1 LYLISHPPYH
11 HVLTQTDHHP
21 PTTPTTTTNNNNN
34 TNANNN
40 NKRRLLSALLALTTI
55 STSTVQVQAQNNCRL
70 PRRFNT
76 YFQNALNDIDSKLTS
91 DVLDGFDD
99 IGLGPVSALS
109 INDLLNVKEDIF
121 DNLFGTAA
129 ERDVWINVTYD
140 VDVAA
145 YLDNRVDNII
155 GSIPP
160 SLSIMCQLEETSDL
174 AEDELPY
181 RFAME
186 FDLTGS
192 ISGSDLTQLASLSP
206 EIVVLPEDTF
216 DPLSLTIN
224 SLFANYK
231 VTIPLTL
238 DVKRRKFMI
247 GELAVKFWANL
258 STVVMQSIPLTDSIS
273 QMFGG
278 SLAMIVDLSYSS
290 VSDWMYTASYQT
302 SLTAVTSAGTAVANL
317 GLIAVDDDMF
327 DDKPRE

>member
-1 LYLISHPPYH
+1 VSHS
-11 HVLTQTDHHP
+11 QTDRHRP
-21 PTTPTTTTNNNNN
+21 TPTPTPNND
-34 TNANNN
+34 
-40 NKRRLLSALLALTTI
+40 KGRLLSALLALTTI
-55 STSTVQVQAQNNCRL
+55 NTSVVQAQNNCRL
-70 PRRFNT
+70 PQRFNT
-76 YFQNALNDIDSKLTS
+76 YFQNALNDIDSKLTYN
-91 DVLDGFDD
+91 VLGGFDE

-109 INDLLNVKEDIF
+109 INDLFNFKEDIF

-129 ERDVWINVTYD
+129 ERNVWINVTYD

-145 YLDNRVDNII
+145 YLDNRLDNVI
-155 GSIPP
+155 GSNPP
-160 SLSIMCQLEETSDL
+160 SLSIMCQLEDTTDL
-174 AEDELPY
+174 VENELPY

-192 ISGSDLTQLASLSP
+192 ISGSDLNQLASLSP
-206 EIVVLPEDTF
+206 EIAVLPEDTF
-216 DPLSLTIN
+216 DPLSLTID
-224 SLFANYK
+224 SLYANYK
-231 VTIPLTL
+231 VTIPVSM

-247 GELAVKFWANL
+247 GEFAVKFWANL

-290 VSDWMYTASYQT
+290 VSDWTYTASYQT